1 MREQEIQKQC
11 LDYLSRT
18 GFFAW
23 KNHVQGMRVGGRT
36 VKSPAAGSPD
46 ILAIKDGKFYCI
58 EVKTPKGKLAE
69 HQFIWLKKAHK
80 HGAISMVVRSLDDL
94 IYFIDTKSDQV
105 IFNMLG

>member
-11 LDYLSRT
+11 LDYLSLN

-36 VKSPAAGSPD
+36 VKNPAAGSPD
-46 ILAIKDGKFYCI
+46 ILAIKGGKFYCI

-69 HQFIWLKKAHK
+69 HQLTWLKKAQN

-94 IYFIDTKSDQV
+94 IYCLDNAPEKM